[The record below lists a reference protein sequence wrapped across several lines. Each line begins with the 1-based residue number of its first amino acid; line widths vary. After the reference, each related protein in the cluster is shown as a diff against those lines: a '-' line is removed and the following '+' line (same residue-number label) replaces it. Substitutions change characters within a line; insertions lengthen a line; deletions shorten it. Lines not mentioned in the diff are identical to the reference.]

1 MSTILVTVVKCLKH
15 FSGYSF
21 EYCIKHQTNTWEYA
35 DTKNVPEIEITFT
48 EFAQIFQL
56 QRGKGRGRKRL
67 ECFNVPSPVTKI
79 QKVRARLNGND
90 GWGVRSL
97 ELQKFVGSNDYLSF
111 SPNAPNKEFG
121 MDGNDNG
128 VCKDGAWCTLT
139 ETTGGKLC
147 FAFHFCNQWK

>member
-1 MSTILVTVVKCLKH
+1 MFTILVTVAKCLKH

-35 DTKNVPEIEITFT
+35 DTQNVTEIEITFT

-111 SPNAPNKEFG
+111 SPNGPNKEFG
-121 MDGNDNG
+121 MDGNGNG